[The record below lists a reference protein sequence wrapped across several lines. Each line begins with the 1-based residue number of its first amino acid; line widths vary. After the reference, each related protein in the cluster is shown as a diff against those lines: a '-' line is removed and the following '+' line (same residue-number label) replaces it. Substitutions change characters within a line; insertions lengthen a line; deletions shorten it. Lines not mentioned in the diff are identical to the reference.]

1 MRGRRRL
8 PKSGRLVSVEW
19 VDITST
25 TNADL
30 VDAKPVKCT
39 TTGRLVKK
47 TDTFIVIATSLFDE
61 PGPDISGDFVAIPL
75 GVLEKVT
82 TL

>member
-8 PKSGRLVSVEW
+8 PKCGALVSVEW
-19 VDITST
+19 SDITST
-25 TNADL
+25 INADL
-30 VDAKPVKCT
+30 SEAKPVKCT

-75 GVLEKVT
+75 GVVGKLT